1 MTDVLPPRLEGT
13 VVVAPDRRLGFAE
26 FGPPDGLPVLWFHG
40 TPGARRQI
48 PVEARALARSRG
60 LRIVGIDR
68 PGIGSSTPHL
78 YGSILDFSTDI
89 ERVLESLGIDRFAV
103 IGLSGG
109 GPYALGVARALPER
123 VVAVGVLGGVAP
135 TVGLD
140 AIDGGLVS
148 IARRL
153 APAIALARVPLGIGL
168 TGALRLA
175 RPLASPAIEVYA
187 RLSPEGDRRMLAR
200 PEFKAMFLDDL
211 LNGSRKQMSAPF
223 ADVLLFS
230 RHWGFE
236 AGDVQVP
243 VRWWHGD
250 ADHIIPLAHGQHMV
264 ARLPDARLVVQPGES
279 HLGGLA
285 AAEEILHTLTDLWPA
300 RRPVGRR
307 RAAGRRPAPVASD

>member
-123 VVAVGVLGGVAP
+123 VVAVSYTHLTLP
-135 TVGLD
+135 TSD
-140 AIDGGLVS
+140 LV
-148 IARRL
+148 
-153 APAIALARVPLGIGL
+153 
-168 TGALRLA
+168 
-175 RPLASPAIEVYA
+175 
-187 RLSPEGDRRMLAR
+187 
-200 PEFKAMFLDDL
+200 
-211 LNGSRKQMSAPF
+211 
-223 ADVLLFS
+223 
-230 RHWGFE
+230 
-236 AGDVQVP
+236 
-243 VRWWHGD
+243 
-250 ADHIIPLAHGQHMV
+250 
-264 ARLPDARLVVQPGES
+264 
-279 HLGGLA
+279 
-285 AAEEILHTLTDLWPA
+285 
-300 RRPVGRR
+300 
-307 RAAGRRPAPVASD
+307 